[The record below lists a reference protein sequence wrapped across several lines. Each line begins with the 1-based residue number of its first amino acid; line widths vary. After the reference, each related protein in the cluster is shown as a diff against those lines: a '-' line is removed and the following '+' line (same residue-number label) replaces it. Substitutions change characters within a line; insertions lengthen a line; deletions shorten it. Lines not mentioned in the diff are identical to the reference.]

1 MAEPQKTPSY
11 EELKASVFPAQNNP
25 SSISLTTLANAAFA
39 AKKWTDI
46 AAIASFGLLFAF
58 GAPVAALLVPT
69 ALASATLGLS
79 SAAIAYKRADETGAE
94 RPQDTEEVR
103 GFRSAFRRAATG
115 LMGRQV
121 ASAVLTGAAPFMLFF
136 GFAYAFA
143 AASGGKP
150 GADAAALVALAAPLA
165 SLAGVILGHK
175 AKADN
180 TKMNVYEAVIKR
192 ETGESPRP
200 PGA

>member
-1 MAEPQKTPSY
+1 MTEPQKTPSY
-11 EELKASVFPAQNNP
+11 KELKESVFPVRDNP

-46 AAIASFGLLFAF
+46 AAVASFGLLFAF
-58 GAPVAALLVPT
+58 GAPVAALLIPT
-69 ALASATLGLS
+69 ALASAALGLS
-79 SAAIAYKRADETGAE
+79 SATIAYKRAGETGAG
-94 RPQDTEEVR
+94 RAQDTEDVR
-103 GFRSAFRRAATG
+103 GYRSAFRRAAAG

-121 ASAVLTGAAPFMLFF
+121 VSSVLVGAAPFMLFF

-150 GADAAALVALAAPLA
+150 GADAAAWVALASPLA
-165 SLAGVILGHK
+165 SLAGVILGHR
-175 AKADN
+175 AKAEN

-200 PGA
+200 PGT